1 MALGN
6 LSIKVTAD
14 IGNFTSGM
22 DAAAVAARQGMGTS
36 AGSVDD
42 FRQHLMRASDD
53 LAMASRSMGANMQA
67 ANDAIVF
74 SSAQAADA
82 VQSVSKSIDAVDTR
96 SMQEKVAFAVGTG
109 VGVGAAAGKTAID
122 SFISYLETKLV
133 IAGLVILTGITAGVF
148 TVVYLASKAIGAIG
162 AMMDGSF
169 YKSENIDGLMA
180 TNAQLLELQKN
191 LRISSIEAGAL
202 NEAMKRLNVDKAD
215 YKSVYQAATVA
226 IRTNGEELDR
236 LGVKYTDQNGKL
248 LENRQFLENVKAE
261 LDKYTEGWDRNAA
274 AVAMGVGSY
283 DKIVDVL
290 RITDTEL
297 QTSKSRMDE
306 YQLGITAG
314 SQTMVAEYQQAMR
327 DFDAENRMASEG
339 FKRVFADAV
348 MPLYIDM
355 MNMFKE
361 GWPSIVRVTRI
372 GVSSVMA
379 IFYIMA
385 DGIYVVTE
393 SIVASFSAIG
403 SGLSALVAASV
414 LAMDGDFASAKNALA
429 TGWEDAAKRI
439 KLAGNNIVEQVLK
452 NDRAIEMATGND
464 GRNASLA
471 SSKLADPVTGK
482 AFVAKPKEE
491 KAAGAGANPN
501 DDPAKKFLQG
511 EIAAQEAF
519 IAAEKTQLSTR
530 EQYLQYYYAQEYTTA
545 ADFYGTKNKL
555 IQDAL
560 KSQLEAYDKESAA
573 AVIYMAQAD
582 TLTKKQDARN
592 ILADIAKKR
601 AATEIESNKKL
612 TDSVLEQ
619 DAIYR
624 QFNLTTA
631 QVARTAVLN
640 NAQAQFQIE
649 LLGKGTLEVQ
659 KLTEARKID
668 LALEQRIYDMRLK
681 GIPEVDIAAATAQA
695 TMQKNAA
702 MGMVEDSYN
711 RQRTAIFGATE
722 AMRKYADST
731 GNQAAQVEGA
741 MTNAFKSAED
751 AFVNFAKTG
760 KLNFRGLADSIISDI
775 IRVQARAAIQSAMG
789 GSGGLGSI
797 IGSLF
802 GGGTSGNNPSAFVSG
817 GSFTDSI
824 GSFFS
829 GLAFADGGSPPVGM
843 ASMVGERGPEM
854 FVPSQSGT
862 IIPNHKL
869 GGGGENI
876 TIINQTTGRID
887 NVVSQSIS
895 PGERQLIIQETREA
909 VAADH
914 YDPNSRVSRAMK
926 NNYSAARVR

>member
-53 LAMASRSMGANMQA
+53 LAQASRAMGANMEA
-67 ANDAIVF
+67 ANDAIVS
-74 SSAQAADA
+74 SSARAADA
-82 VQSVSKSIDAVDTR
+82 VQGVSKSIDAVDTR
-96 SMQEKVAFAVGTG
+96 SMHEKVAFAVGAG
-109 VGVGAAAGKTAID
+109 VGAGAAAGKTAID
-122 SFISYLETKLV
+122 AFISYLETKLV

-148 TVVYLASKAIGAIG
+148 TVLYLASKAVGAIG

-169 YKSENIDGLMA
+169 YKSENIDGLIA
-180 TNAQLLELQKN
+180 TNKELLDLQKN

-202 NEAMKRLNVDKAD
+202 NEAMKRLNVDKGNYTA
-215 YKSVYQAATVA
+215 VYDGATKA
-226 IRTNGEELDR
+226 IHENGEELDR
-236 LGVKYTDQNGKL
+236 LGVKYKDQNGKL
-248 LENRQFLENVKAE
+248 LENRQFIENVKVE

-314 SQTMVAEYQQAMR
+314 TQQMVAEYQQAMR
-327 DFDAENRMASEG
+327 DFDAENRMAGEG

-348 MPLYIDM
+348 MPIYTDM
-355 MNMFKE
+355 ANLFKE
-361 GWPSIVRVTRI
+361 GWPSIVQATRV
-372 GVSSVMA
+372 GVSSVMFLVYA
-379 IFYIMA
+379 MA
-385 DGIYVVTE
+385 DGIYIAKE
-393 SIVASFSAIG
+393 SIMASFSVIG
-403 SGLSALVAASV
+403 SGIGAIAAASV
-414 LAMDGDFASAKNALA
+414 KIMQGDFTGAKNTLAM
-429 TGWEDAAKRI
+429 GWEDAATRV
-439 KLAGNNIVEQVLK
+439 KLAGTNIVDQVMR
-452 NDRAIEMATGND
+452 NDRAIMAATGND

-482 AFVAKPKEE
+482 AFVAKLKEE

-530 EQYLQYYYAQEYTTA
+530 EQYLQYYYTQEYTTA

-560 KSQLEAYDKESAA
+560 KSQLEAYDKETAA
-573 AVIYMAQAD
+573 AVIYQAQANTD
-582 TLTKKQDARN
+582 VKIQDAKN
-592 ILADIAKKR
+592 IIADIAKKR
-601 AATEIESNKKL
+601 AAAELEANKKQ

-619 DAIYR
+619 DAIYN
-624 QFNLTTA
+624 QFRLTTDA
-631 QVARTAVLN
+631 VARSAALN
-640 NAQAQFQIE
+640 NAQAQFQID
-649 LLGKGTLEVQ
+649 LLGKGTLEVA

-668 LALEQRIYDMRLK
+668 LALEQKIYDNRLK
-681 GIPEVDIAAATAQA
+681 VIPEADVAAAAA
-695 TMQKNAA
+695 GALMQKNAA
-702 MGMVEDSYN
+702 MGVVEDSYN

-722 AMRKYADST
+722 AMRKYAEST
-731 GNQAAQVEGA
+731 GNQAAQVEWA
-741 MTNAFKSAED
+741 MTNAFKGAED
-751 AFVNFAKTG
+751 AFVNFVKTG
-760 KLNFRGLADSIISDI
+760 KLGFKDFANVIIDQL
-775 IRVQARAAIQSAMG
+775 IRIQAQKMVAAVAG
-789 GSGGLGSI
+789 GGGLGSI

-802 GGGTSGNNPSAFVSG
+802 GGGTKGNNPSAFVSG

-824 GSFFS
+824 GKFFT
-829 GLAFADGGSPPVGM
+829 GLGFADGGSPPVGM

-854 FVPSQSGT
+854 FVPNQAGT

-926 NNYSAARVR
+926 NNYTAARVR